1 MKINEFQKR
10 LISSTIL
17 IPLSLICIYEGSV
30 LFNFF
35 LILCLVVSIFE
46 WKKISNKKNIFIL
59 GFLFL
64 IFSFF
69 TAYLI
74 RNSFE
79 SNGLFIFLFLIIICI
94 SSDLGGY
101 IFGKILKGP
110 KLTKISP
117 NKTYSGVLGSFFL
130 SGILTTYFVY
140 YIEHLKITMLELNL
154 NLLIIIFFFSFISQA
169 GDLIV
174 SYFKRKANLEDTG
187 NLIPGHGGILDRID
201 GIIFVIPTFYF
212 LNFYNYLL

>member
-117 NKTYSGVLGSFFL
+117 NKTYSGVIGSYIFSLIFSIALFL
-130 SGILTTYFVY
+130 DYSSI
-140 YIEHLKITMLELNL
+140 N
-154 NLLIIIFFFSFISQA
+154 NIIILSLVISSISQA
-169 GDLIV
+169 GDLTI
-174 SYFKRKANLEDTG
+174 SYLKRKAKIKDTA
-187 NLIPGHGGILDRID
+187 NFLPGHGGLLDRFD
-201 GIIFVIPTFYF
+201 GLLFALPIGLIIFNSI
-212 LNFYNYLL
+212 